1 MINLFRNYKQLS
13 EVTFNTV
20 ADGDNVATVSL
31 YKVPNAQQYD
41 VITNPDSALV
51 EKVVTGADGEFE
63 FSQET
68 ITAAGV
74 GVYSINGKT
83 CRLLDIL
90 LI

>member
-1 MINLFRNYKQLS
+1 M
-13 EVTFNTV
+13 
-20 ADGDNVATVSL
+20 

-41 VITNPDSALV
+41 VITDPDSALV

-74 GVYSINGKT
+74 GVYSITAKARA
-83 CRLLDIL
+83 RLLNIL